1 MFRRIQ
7 QVHFV
12 GVGGIGMSGI
22 AEVLLNMGFRV
33 SGSDLRRSDVTGRLE
48 TLGAKIYEGHAAEN
62 VNGAHVVVRSTA
74 VREDN
79 PEVLEARR
87 RSIPVIP
94 RAEMLGE
101 LMRLKPHTVAV
112 AGSHGKTTT
121 TSMVATVLAHAKLRP
136 SVVVGGVVGAMGSNA
151 RLGKSD
157 LTVVEPDESD
167 RSFLMLTPTF
177 AVVTNID
184 REHMDH
190 YTDMTDVRKCFADF
204 VNKVPF
210 YGAAILCLDDPHV
223 QAVIPEVVRRRI
235 TYGLSAQ
242 ADVAAR
248 EVRYDK
254 QFGSVFQVRRE
265 GEPVG
270 EVSLQVPGLHNIYN
284 SLAAVAVGLE
294 LEVPFDVIAGALSEF
309 AGVNRRFQFKAEAA
323 GVIVVDDYGHH
334 PTEIRATLV
343 AAKLG
348 SRGRRMV
355 VLFQPH
361 RYTRTQDL
369 MEEFARS
376 FSNADVLMVTDIYA
390 ASEDPIEG
398 VTAAALVE
406 AVRRFGHKDAR
417 HVGTIE
423 EATDALLEEV
433 RPNDMVIT
441 LGAGNVY
448 RVGERL
454 PELLKEREQKSE
466 AEVAWRVVGA
476 GSNVLADDRE
486 HRYVVVS
493 TREVKGEARF
503 EGERVSVS
511 AGFSLPRLCVE
522 AARQGLSGIEGL
534 GGIPG
539 TVGGALWMNA
549 GAYGHE
555 IGEVVESVRVAR
567 GGQVVA
573 VPGGEVKWDYR
584 HTSFKEGELLL
595 GCTLRLRPDGPEKI
609 KARMEEA
616 KQKRFATQPHGARSA
631 GCFFKNPPGSGL
643 STGKMIDEMGM
654 KGERRGGA
662 RV

>member
-7 QVHFV
+7 HVHFV
-12 GVGGIGMSGI
+12 GIGGIGMSGI

-33 SGSDLRRSDVTGRLE
+33 SGSDVRCSDVTTRLE
-48 TLGAKIYEGHAAEN
+48 SLGATIHEGHAAGN
-62 VNGAHVVVRSTA
+62 VRDAHVVVCSTA

-79 PEVLEARR
+79 PEVSEARR

-121 TSMVATVLAHAKLRP
+121 TSMVATVLAHAGLDP
-136 SVVVGGVVGAMGSNA
+136 TVVVGGVVGAMGSNA

-157 LTVVEPDESD
+157 LMVVEADESD

-210 YGAAILCLDDPHV
+210 YGAAVLCLDDPHV

-242 ADVAAR
+242 ADIAAR

-254 QFGSVFQVRRE
+254 QFGSVFQVRRM
-265 GEPVG
+265 GLALG

-284 SLAAVAVGLE
+284 SLAAIAIGLE
-294 LEVPFDVIAGALSEF
+294 LEVPFETIAAALAGF
-309 AGVNRRFQFKAEAA
+309 TGVNRRFQLKGEVG

-334 PTEIRATLV
+334 PTEVRATLV

-348 SRGRRMV
+348 SAGRRMV

-369 MEEFARS
+369 MDEFARS
-376 FSNADVLMVTDIYA
+376 FNNADVLMVTDIYA
-390 ASEDPIEG
+390 ASEDPIPG
-398 VTAAALVE
+398 VSAASLVE
-406 AVRRFGHKDAR
+406 AVQRFGHKDAR

-423 EATDALLEEV
+423 EATQALLNEV
-433 RPNDMVIT
+433 RPGDMVIT

-448 RVGERL
+448 RVGDRL
-454 PELLKEREQKSE
+454 PELLREREEKSE
-466 AEVAWRVVGA
+466 A
-476 GSNVLADDRE
+476 
-486 HRYVVVS
+486 
-493 TREVKGEARF
+493 KG
-503 EGERVSVS
+503 
-511 AGFSLPRLCVE
+511 
-522 AARQGLSGIEGL
+522 Q
-534 GGIPG
+534 
-539 TVGGALWMNA
+539 
-549 GAYGHE
+549 
-555 IGEVVESVRVAR
+555 
-567 GGQVVA
+567 
-573 VPGGEVKWDYR
+573 
-584 HTSFKEGELLL
+584 
-595 GCTLRLRPDGPEKI
+595 
-609 KARMEEA
+609 
-616 KQKRFATQPHGARSA
+616 
-631 GCFFKNPPGSGL
+631 
-643 STGKMIDEMGM
+643 
-654 KGERRGGA
+654 
-662 RV
+662 